1 MLLVCFGLGCTVFA
15 GVSCSL
21 SLDHPHLPSLTLP
34 MLPQISH
41 RHSFSEVLFLSPT
54 PLFPICHTPIPP
66 HPILP
71 PYLHLHRILFFSAA
85 VEFREYIVL
94 IGAFVFL
101 IVSFFFFLFLVSSFV
116 DSVLLSAAVELRE
129 YPVLIGAVAA
139 TLTELYE
146 PLGLNDNL
154 TIPLF
159 SSLAMQWGFAR
170 IQACEVP
177 HLRDIAADFRG
188 QYSLHIPSF
197 VYNAPF
203 VGRLADGVGGL
214 LGDAVGLIADY
225 L

>member
-1 MLLVCFGLGCTVFA
+1 MGVGCCEAHASVGGAELADPSHLTREGAASAPGYKLPLSRVYPHDRIESAVDRDGLCSVSRARRSERGDHRRFFGKETVSLKLGREGKKSVEGSIAMLLVCFGLGCTVF
-15 GVSCSL
+15 
-21 SLDHPHLPSLTLP
+21 
-34 MLPQISH
+34 
-41 RHSFSEVLFLSPT
+41 
-54 PLFPICHTPIPP
+54 
-66 HPILP
+66 
-71 PYLHLHRILFFSAA
+71 
-85 VEFREYIVL
+85 
-94 IGAFVFL
+94 
-101 IVSFFFFLFLVSSFV
+101 
-116 DSVLLSAAVELRE
+116 AAVELRE

>member
-1 MLLVCFGLGCTVFA
+1 MFLFVSFFFFFLL
-15 GVSCSL
+15 
-21 SLDHPHLPSLTLP
+21 
-34 MLPQISH
+34 
-41 RHSFSEVLFLSPT
+41 LFRT
-54 PLFPICHTPIPP
+54 
-66 HPILP
+66 
-71 PYLHLHRILFFSAA
+71 ILFFSAA
-85 VEFREYIVL
+85 VELREYSVL

-101 IVSFFFFLFLVSSFV
+101 FASFLLFFCLFLFILFF
-116 DSVLLSAAVELRE
+116 SAAVELRE

>member
-1 MLLVCFGLGCTVFA
+1 M
-15 GVSCSL
+15 
-21 SLDHPHLPSLTLP
+21 
-34 MLPQISH
+34 
-41 RHSFSEVLFLSPT
+41 
-54 PLFPICHTPIPP
+54 
-66 HPILP
+66 
-71 PYLHLHRILFFSAA
+71 
-85 VEFREYIVL
+85 
-94 IGAFVFL
+94 
-101 IVSFFFFLFLVSSFV
+101 
-116 DSVLLSAAVELRE
+116 
-129 YPVLIGAVAA
+129 AA

-197 VYNAPF
+197 ICNAPF